1 MKLTRITDEEYL
13 KGESVSAVK
22 HEYVGGIVYAMAGAS
37 NLHNDITGNTYLALR
52 NRLRGRPGKPC
63 NSDTKI
69 RLRVGGHFRFY
80 YPDVSVTCKPNPP
93 QDHFQDEPALIGET
107 VSRRTRRADEGEKKD
122 AYLTI
127 PSLGV
132 YLLVEQESAT
142 VIAYRR
148 TNREF
153 VEEVYQG
160 LDAVI
165 PLPEI
170 GGELQLSEIYEGVE
184 FVPEPD
190 G

>member
-1 MKLTRITDEEYL
+1 
-13 KGESVSAVK
+13 
-22 HEYVGGIVYAMAGAS
+22 
-37 NLHNDITGNTYLALR
+37 
-52 NRLRGRPGKPC
+52 
-63 NSDTKI
+63 
-69 RLRVGGHFRFY
+69 
-80 YPDVSVTCKPNPP
+80 VSVTCKPNPP
-93 QDHFQDEPALIGET
+93 QDHFQDEPALIVET
-107 VSRRTRRADEGEKKD
+107 VSGSTRRADEGEKKD

-153 VEEVYQG
+153 VQEVYQG
-160 LDAVI
+160 LDALI

-190 G
+190 A